1 MGELPNSPAEQPVNS
16 AEREEDAALA
26 RRAGNGEAEAFGVL
40 YDRYVD
46 KVYRYT
52 AST

>member
-1 MGELPNSPAEQPVNS
+1 MGELPNSQAPEGVNS

-26 RRAGNGEAEAFGVL
+26 RRAGSGEVEAFGVL

-46 KVYRYT
+46 AVYR
-52 AST
+52 